1 MLLAIRCI
9 VGEVSE
15 TIPSISCLSSLTI
28 AINKLLAREKANQH
42 LINENWRDRDKDRDK
57 CIDRQLDR

>member
-28 AINKLLAREKANQH
+28 AINKLLAREKSKSTPNKRE
-42 LINENWRDRDKDRDK
+42 LER
-57 CIDRQLDR
+57 